1 MKDITTM
8 DMLKAFTKKL
18 DPQNLTYILHHQRG
32 GLICGRSGIW
42 YCPEYKHLLHVCRG
56 SIEGEYH
63 TRFLIRGG
71 FYNFIIYL

>member
-63 TRFLIRGG
+63 TRFIIRGG
-71 FYNFIIYL
+71 F